1 MIRLGGL
8 VSQKAFGKFEMGK
21 VISNPFANAFIKE
34 GDGEDHE
41 VSMANN
47 SIDTIIKMAT
57 ELKAKMGE
65 DEKQIPAWIQDHIA
79 KAENLISQASGNY
92 HEYGDSNESVNE
104 DVNFRD
110 GKYRFYS
117 KQGVGYLTY
126 DGKVLSD
133 GDYDFEGGNAYWMSH
148 SSWKGQKAFDTGK
161 DVIAYFKKNKIV
173 KESVNEASNT
183 GERIQNLNNRIKVLR
198 DKISATKSPE
208 QKKLHS
214 DRLKNALQSLSNIK
228 KDHGIKAPHRESVV
242 NEAGPCWKGYKQVG
256 MKDKG
261 GRQVPNCVP
270 EGKMNEAVSSKDMDK
285 IKSAVEAA
293 SSFMGVG
300 SELKKLGMKYTF
312 ATEPL
317 AIYIVQPTPN
327 NKVAIVNKRYASKPD
342 FVVGDIAVGVMEG
355 VNEISSKTPKIFVK
369 TAAVEKKI
377 KELMDDRKKAV
388 VPYNSEKD
396 PKKKEILKQILI
408 KLTKQIQGYE
418 KNLIQLRDMEEE
430 YLQQMHAD
438 AELDTTGL

>member
-1 MIRLGGL
+1 MISLGGL

-92 HEYGDSNESVNE
+92 HEYGDSNENINE
-104 DVNFRD
+104 APKKLKHTISKKEWSKIPKYNKHIGMD
-110 GKYRFYS
+110 GVHYIMKYDDKLGTYL
-117 KQGVGYLTY
+117 QGV
-126 DGKVLSD
+126 
-133 GDYDFEGGNAYWMSH
+133 E
-148 SSWKGQKAFDTGK
+148 
-161 DVIAYFKKNKIV
+161 IV
-173 KESVNEASNT
+173 DESIKEAS
-183 GERIQNLNNRIKVLR
+183 
-198 DKISATKSPE
+198 
-208 QKKLHS
+208 
-214 DRLKNALQSLSNIK
+214 
-228 KDHGIKAPHRESVV
+228 
-242 NEAGPCWKGYKQVG
+242 PCWKGYKQVG

-270 EGKMNEAVSSKDMDK
+270 NESVVNEAPNTGERIQNLNNRIKALRDK
-285 IKSAVEAA
+285 LSATKSPEQ
-293 SSFMGVG
+293 
-300 SELKKLGMKYTF
+300 KKLFQDRLKNALQTLSNIKKDYGIK
-312 ATEPL
+312 
-317 AIYIVQPTPN
+317 
-327 NKVAIVNKRYASKPD
+327 K
-342 FVVGDIAVGVMEG
+342 
-355 VNEISSKTPKIFVK
+355 EISSRTPKIFVK

-377 KELMDDRKKAV
+377 RELMADRKKAV
-388 VPYNSEKD
+388 VPYNTEKD
-396 PKKKEILKQILI
+396 PDKKEKLKQILI
-408 KLTKQIQGYE
+408 KLTQQIQGYE

>member
-1 MIRLGGL
+1 MISLGGL

-92 HEYGDSNESVNE
+92 HEYGDSNENINE
-104 DVNFRD
+104 APKKLKHTISKKEWSKIPKYNKHIGMD
-110 GKYRFYS
+110 GVHYIMKYDDKLGTYL
-117 KQGVGYLTY
+117 QGV
-126 DGKVLSD
+126 
-133 GDYDFEGGNAYWMSH
+133 E
-148 SSWKGQKAFDTGK
+148 
-161 DVIAYFKKNKIV
+161 IV
-173 KESVNEASNT
+173 DESIKEAS
-183 GERIQNLNNRIKVLR
+183 
-198 DKISATKSPE
+198 
-208 QKKLHS
+208 
-214 DRLKNALQSLSNIK
+214 
-228 KDHGIKAPHRESVV
+228 
-242 NEAGPCWKGYKQVG
+242 PCWKGYKQVG

-270 EGKMNEAVSSKDMDK
+270 NESVVNEAPNTGERIQNLNNRIKALRDK
-285 IKSAVEAA
+285 LSATKSPEQ
-293 SSFMGVG
+293 
-300 SELKKLGMKYTF
+300 KKLFQDRLKNALQT
-312 ATEPL
+312 L
-317 AIYIVQPTPN
+317 SNI
-327 NKVAIVNKRYASKPD
+327 KKD
-342 FVVGDIAVGVMEG
+342 FGIKK
-355 VNEISSKTPKIFVK
+355 EISNKTPKIFVK

-377 KELMDDRKKAV
+377 RELMADRKKAV
-388 VPYNSEKD
+388 VPYNTEKD
-396 PKKKEILKQILI
+396 PDKKEKLKQILI
-408 KLTKQIQGYE
+408 KLTQQIQGYE

>member
-1 MIRLGGL
+1 MISLGGL

-104 DVNFRD
+104 
-110 GKYRFYS
+110 
-117 KQGVGYLTY
+117 
-126 DGKVLSD
+126 
-133 GDYDFEGGNAYWMSH
+133 
-148 SSWKGQKAFDTGK
+148 
-161 DVIAYFKKNKIV
+161 
-173 KESVNEASNT
+173 ASNT

-198 DKISATKSPE
+198 DKISTTKSPE